1 MTLFLIL
8 ILIVANATAFYYIY
22 LFTKRFRNLENKTG
36 IVSEK
41 LPADPVPHPWYAEKA
56 GIERALRDI
65 ACAINC
71 LPVQLKYADDP
82 SKLEKMVKEQ
92 KESFDKS
99 MQEMFD
105 STWKVLDEPRPK
117 NDKSPT
123 GSMLPYPA
131 PTISNVN
138 PEFEPVK
145 KLDEPNT
152 PAWADR

>member
-22 LFTKRFRNLENKTG
+22 LFTKRFRN
-36 IVSEK
+36 
-41 LPADPVPHPWYAEKA
+41 AEKA